1 VEQKLS
7 TYCVMREMS
16 ILRRSSGSPE
26 GASPSVASSLR
37 CVASSV
43 CILLL
48 KAGSRILM
56 CVTRMLFSLF
66 ARYEVPTCIIAYVC
80 E

>member
-1 VEQKLS
+1 
-7 TYCVMREMS
+7 
-16 ILRRSSGSPE
+16 
-26 GASPSVASSLR
+26 
-37 CVASSV
+37 
-43 CILLL
+43 L

-80 E
+80 EWGKKGGKKDVRDEDAVQPLR